1 MVAAGVGGYR
11 SIYVS
16 TSCRHKKKPTNPE
29 EDVLVNKTNQRST
42 NKKTYMEKKIKQK
55 RTVWGVIDVYRFIT
69 VEKLA
74 SLMRKT
80 IGNERL
86 KDVWV
91 CDNVLNRLSIYSS
104 DEMQEILLYYPEI
117 KDIRPSAKI
126 EDMHLIKE
134 IAYRFGY
141 KIRPVT
147 PPDVE
152 EKQEIVRLALFHLIS
167 FHFIVIRIIISPS
180 F

>member
-1 MVAAGVGGYR
+1 MSNLLGVRVCGYVLNPF
-11 SIYVS
+11 SIY
-16 TSCRHKKKPTNPE
+16 PP
-29 EDVLVNKTNQRST
+29 
-42 NKKTYMEKKIKQK
+42 
-55 RTVWGVIDVYRFIT
+55 
-69 VEKLA
+69 
-74 SLMRKT
+74 
-80 IGNERL
+80 
-86 KDVWV
+86 
-91 CDNVLNRLSIYSS
+91 

-152 EKQEIVRLALFHLIS
+152 EKQEIVCTFSFVSFCLIS
-167 FHFIVIRIIISPS
+167 FDSIVIQIIIFPLLPIAWKRH
-180 F
+180 FNAIG